1 MQNTALSNGDI
12 ILGFTTACTE
22 HPHGKRPQL
31 LAAIEKEHSRDR
43 ATRVSLC
50 TQRDSSETETFFF
63 FLANIYKRIEDMKI
77 LELILL
83 R

>member
-43 ATRVSLC
+43 ATPVSLC
-50 TQRDSSETETFFF
+50 TQRDSSETETFF